1 MKNDI
6 FMMAQTDSN
15 SDVLHADYPSD
26 MLFNIGAFL
35 SRKFYTRHSPTP
47 TTQYARA
54 QISLFVNFYDS
65 ETFLVL
71 FTLHE

>member
-1 MKNDI
+1 
-6 FMMAQTDSN
+6 MMAQTDSN

-54 QISLFVNFYDS
+54 QISLVCK
-65 ETFLVL
+65 FL
-71 FTLHE
+71 